1 MRENVEKL
9 GEHEIR
15 LLETEN
21 GVFESLK
28 RDEFWLLMKENERQN
43 DLKIRE
49 RVQELEVRMVES
61 LAKINQR
68 NVRELHVEE
77 KVEQRTFDQLR
88 EKVKELEVVADTIKD
103 SLIEGFKNEAHM
115 QLKQR
120 ITRAEAEERL

>member
-1 MRENVEKL
+1 MTNIREVKQELPSVLPLALVRLTPARDPSWVRENVEKL

-28 RDEFWLLMKENERQN
+28 RDEFWLLMKENERTT

-49 RVQELEVRMVES
+49 RVQELETRMLEA
-61 LAKINQR
+61 LAKTIQK

-77 KVEQRTFDQLR
+77 KVEQKNFD
-88 EKVKELEVVADTIKD
+88 
-103 SLIEGFKNEAHM
+103 
-115 QLKQR
+115 
-120 ITRAEAEERL
+120 

>member
-103 SLIEGFKNEAHM
+103 SLIEGFKNEAHR